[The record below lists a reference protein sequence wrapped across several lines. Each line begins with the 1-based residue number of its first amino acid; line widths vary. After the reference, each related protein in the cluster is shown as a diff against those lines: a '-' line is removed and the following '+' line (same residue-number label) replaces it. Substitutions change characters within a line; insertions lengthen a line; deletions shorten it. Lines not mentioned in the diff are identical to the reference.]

1 MAQKYPQS
9 ICDSKELDD
18 LYNVVKEYVYQSY
31 TFEHEQNI
39 IRRRGG
45 TEFGEPDDH
54 ILQWKIKESGYYQAT
69 LAIEISVNPTE
80 DITVQLYDEPN
91 GNKILCMCTVK
102 TPHLLMPHQQEE
114 VFQAAIRFLDHKN
127 DYLSPHTAE
136 PDTSKQHVVFE
147 NSITEIFQEPMIASI
162 PHDPSL
168 NISIFRFVEE
178 YRSGYTRYIVSFKV
192 DKHDTVETVRSS
204 SQRYDWLISGTIKI
218 DDHPSHYQFTPLTIN
233 GKDCEDDGHNFRVR
247 KLEHIPVVDIIQ
259 LVNGYV
265 TEWNGWFDLTY
276 KQSLK
281 YVGYLKHLSTIP
293 RSNNELC
300 STD

>member
-1 MAQKYPQS
+1 MTQKYPQS
-9 ICDSKELDD
+9 IRDSKELDD

-54 ILQWKIKESGYYQAT
+54 ILKWTIKESGYYQAT

-80 DITVQLYDEPN
+80 DITVQLYDERN
-91 GNKILCMCTVK
+91 GSKILCMCTVK
-102 TPHLLMPHQQEE
+102 TPHLLMSHQQEE
-114 VFQAAIRFLDHKN
+114 VFQAAIRFLEHKN
-127 DYLSPHTAE
+127 DYPSPHTAE

-147 NSITEIFQEPMIASI
+147 KSITTIFQEPMIMSM
-162 PHDPSL
+162 PYDPTLS
-168 NISIFRFVEE
+168 ISIYRLIVE
-178 YRSGYTRYIVSFKV
+178 YRSNYTRYKVDFKV
-192 DKHDTVETVRSS
+192 N
-204 SQRYDWLISGTIKI
+204 QYDVIKSTRIPGYNWLVSGKIKI
-218 DDHPSHYQFTPLTIN
+218 DDHPDHYLFTPVAIN
-233 GKDCEDDGHNFRVR
+233 GTDCGGEGHVFRVR
-247 KLEHIPVVDIIQ
+247 KSEHIPVVDITQ

-281 YVGYLKHLSTIP
+281 YVGYLQHLNTIP
-293 RSNNELC
+293 RSNN
-300 STD
+300 